1 MAQVSAG
8 GAPGSG
14 KPLEMFKKV
23 YGKATDLQPEDFELQ
38 KDIPFAQG
46 QKVGESY
53 SECVVLT
60 AESGISF
67 SGDGMDAFELAPAVA
82 GTVRQILVK
91 PSVSVLPSVVPWSV
105 LSRAAGSELSFY
117 QGTKFIVKNNLKSHG
132 RLLEII
138 RLYGQ
143 APELLGYVSYATATY
158 RGVAF
163 TNGSGTLNGVT
174 FTNGVNVA
182 GKNILLAPG
191 QFASGI
197 WVGLEGIRVEQVD
210 STGLVVASGSLV
222 SVESEYGYITVDFTP
237 VAATSTTSHRLAFE
251 GMAAGKTAMGIKKIL
266 GTTTGSIF
274 DVSVTQY
281 SLWHGVQ
288 RDNGNLKLKLS
299 DLQKVAANSV
309 NRGGLD
315 GDWNVY
321 VNPRSWETMNTTEA
335 GTRNYDASYSET
347 EFKNGAKAIK
357 FFSQNGSMTVK
368 AHRMVKEGDA
378 FCLHMPDWSRSGSA
392 EIAMTI
398 PNSEIPILFPLENQ
412 AAMAFRSYSD
422 QYIFCHAL
430 ARSAVISNI
439 NDESST

>member
-1 MAQVSAG
+1 M
-8 GAPGSG
+8 
-14 KPLEMFKKV
+14 
-23 YGKATDLQPEDFELQ
+23 
-38 KDIPFAQG
+38 
-46 QKVGESY
+46 
-53 SECVVLT
+53 
-60 AESGISF
+60 
-67 SGDGMDAFELAPAVA
+67 
-82 GTVRQILVK
+82 
-91 PSVSVLPSVVPWSV
+91 
-105 LSRAAGSELSFY
+105 
-117 QGTKFIVKNNLKSHG
+117 IVKNNLKSHG

-163 TNGSGTLNGVT
+163 VNGTGTLNGVA
-174 FTNGVNVA
+174 FTNGVSVA
-182 GKNILLAPG
+182 SKAILLAPG
-191 QFASGI
+191 QFASGCF
-197 WVGLEGIRVEQVD
+197 VGLEGIQIQQVD
-210 STGLVVASGSLV
+210 STGAVVAQGSLKT
-222 SVESEYGYITVDFTP
+222 VESEYGYITVDFTP
-237 VAATSTTSHRLAFE
+237 VAASSVTSHRVAFE
-251 GMAAGKTAMGIKKIL
+251 GMADGLTAMGIKKIL
-266 GTTTGSIF
+266 STTSGTIF

-281 SLWHGVQ
+281 SLWHGIQ

-357 FFSQNGSMTVK
+357 FFSQNGSMTIK

-378 FCLHMPDWSRSGSA
+378 FCLHIPDWSRSGSA
-392 EIAMTI
+392 EIAMTV
-398 PNSEIPILFPLENQ
+398 PGSDIPILFPLENQ
-412 AAMAFRSYSD
+412 AGMAFRSFSD

-430 ARSAVISNI
+430 ARSAVITGI